1 MSVSHHIVVLFIGQF
16 IIGLSRNWINV
27 TVDSL
32 LMINMPL
39 AMLIFGGLM
48 DALGVYN
55 IFLVLS
61 MLSFAGMLAIVSN
74 EEVRGFLSAKPEEA
88 MVMLS
93 RE

>member
-1 MSVSHHIVVLFIGQF
+1 
-16 IIGLSRNWINV
+16 
-27 TVDSL
+27 
-32 LMINMPL
+32 
-39 AMLIFGGLM
+39 M

-74 EEVRGFLSAKPEEA
+74 EEVRRFLSAKPEEA
-88 MVMLS
+88 MAMLS

>member
-74 EEVRGFLSAKPEEA
+74 EEVRRFLSAKPEEA
-88 MVMLS
+88 MAMLS

>member
-1 MSVSHHIVVLFIGQF
+1 
-16 IIGLSRNWINV
+16 
-27 TVDSL
+27 
-32 LMINMPL
+32 
-39 AMLIFGGLM
+39 M

-88 MVMLS
+88 MAMLS

>member
-1 MSVSHHIVVLFIGQF
+1 
-16 IIGLSRNWINV
+16 
-27 TVDSL
+27 
-32 LMINMPL
+32 MINMPL

-74 EEVRGFLSAKPEEA
+74 EEVRGFLSEKPEEA
-88 MVMLS
+88 MAMLS

>member
-55 IFLVLS
+55 IF
-61 MLSFAGMLAIVSN
+61 
-74 EEVRGFLSAKPEEA
+74 
-88 MVMLS
+88 
-93 RE
+93 